1 MQLDV
6 ASELDAGR
14 SEYVWMPQLLLLVG
28 ARLAKLELTVA
39 ESEVP
44 FCTIRY
50 WKERGV
56 LLDVPRYVTSR
67 I

>member
-1 MQLDV
+1 
-6 ASELDAGR
+6 
-14 SEYVWMPQLLLLVG
+14 MPQLLVLVEE
-28 ARLAKLELTVA
+28 RLATLELTGA